1 MSGDDDVQTVECMNC
16 YDDVPPSHMIRLSPG
31 CEHEL
36 CVGCTLSMIRMRLG
50 DTSFFA
56 AAGMKCVL
64 ADMPCECCV
73 THADLERAMPAME
86 AASAAMAAAAST
98 AGGAPPPPPP
108 PPQPLRA
115 EERMRFEER
124 ILSSVRGA
132 LFDAVDAALRS
143 GAVGAPGPEL
153 VAFLTSTAGIAA
165 AAAAAVGSDPAAVRA
180 RMSHLAE
187 TEGVGAA
194 ELLAGMWALRVGEL
208 RQEMLDALKNAIRA
222 GRGGQEQEGAA
233 AAAAAA
239 AGGGGG
245 GAGAAPRGVREERD
259 VAAFFASR
267 YHPSLLARVVMVAV
281 GSGNGNAAA
290 AAAAD
295 EVQAAVAV
303 EQGTKRLWAE
313 AKREADKADG
323 MTDTQLRVAKLRR
336 QHSEGTATFLATTT
350 KSCPGCSNLVTHYH
364 GHACHHISP
373 GQCGKKGCRANWCYA
388 CEAQCTGHSCR
399 NCNLF
404 CTGTGIL
411 LFLEADP
418 TGCAYPKDSRC
429 SCQICPTCR
438 PGSPC
443 GQCSGD
449 CVVCRGLVPPGPQS
463 LEPAELRRF
472 LDSPLLK
479 AAELTRSAEERKL
492 KEMEARFRSIPVLR
506 LPREE
511 RFYTSACI
519 RRILDGAEYLDL
531 RADDAL
537 GRPSLSAG
545 AMELVAMV
553 LGGSAVKRLFLG
565 GNALG
570 CDGCAAL
577 AAVLPQCAK
586 LAALEMRFN
595 GIGDRGAAALAG
607 SLPDSAVADLD
618 LQGNLI
624 TDEGAAALGAA
635 VGRSQVSAL
644 HMSGNTSITAAGD
657 KAIAEG
663 MGSATAS
670 QTIADLDAEEVSL
683 SSTSLATAQVVG
695 IAAMLSQSR
704 VHTLSLTYADVDD
717 VGATALADALRVSP
731 QLTSLSLHGNNITD
745 VGANA
750 IASAL
755 GASNVTSLALTS
767 NNMTNE
773 GAWAVLDALEGAEV
787 DEDEDEDE

>member
-1 MSGDDDVQTVECMNC
+1 
-16 YDDVPPSHMIRLSPG
+16 
-31 CEHEL
+31 
-36 CVGCTLSMIRMRLG
+36 MIRMRLG
-50 DTSFFA
+50 DSSFFT

-73 THADLERAMPAME
+73 AHADLERAMPAME
-86 AASAAMAAAAST
+86 AASAAMTAAAS
-98 AGGAPPPPPP
+98 AAP
-108 PPQPLRA
+108 PLRA
-115 EERMRFEER
+115 EERQRFEEFV
-124 ILSSVRGA
+124 LSSVRGA

-153 VAFLTSTAGIAA
+153 VAYLTSDAGIIAA
-165 AAAAAVGSDPAAVRA
+165 ASAVGPDPAVVRA
-180 RMSHLAE
+180 RMAHLAE
-187 TEGVGAA
+187 TEGVGAP

-208 RQEMLDALKNAIRA
+208 REEMLDALKDAIRA
-222 GRGGQEQEGAA
+222 GRGQGQEGAA
-233 AAAAAA
+233 V

-259 VAAFFASR
+259 VAAFFASL
-267 YHPSLLARVVMVAV
+267 YHPSLLARVVAV
-281 GSGNGNAAA
+281 VGRGNGNAAA
-290 AAAAD
+290 AAAA

-373 GQCGKKGCRANWCYA
+373 GQCGKKGCRASWCYSCSTVCA
-388 CEAQCTGHSCR
+388 GHSCQNTVQR
-399 NCNLF
+399 CDLF
-404 CTGTGIL
+404 CKSTGIL

-418 TGCAYPKDSRC
+418 TGGTYPKDSRC

-438 PGSPC
+438 PGRPC

-449 CVVCRGLVPPGPQS
+449 CVVCKGTVPPGPQS

-472 LDSPLLK
+472 LASPLLQ

-492 KEMEARFRSIPVLR
+492 KEMEARFRAIPVLR

-511 RFYTSACI
+511 RFYVSACI

-537 GRPSLSAG
+537 GRPSLSAA

-607 SLPDSAVADLD
+607 ALPDSAVADLD

-717 VGATALADALRVSP
+717 VGATALADALRASP

-745 VGANA
+745 VGATA
-750 IASAL
+750 IASVL
-755 GASNVTSLALTS
+755 GASNVKSLALTS